1 MTPGAY
7 KKQFSEEDA
16 VGWLAIDK
24 ELERLYP
31 DQKPKHFAP
40 PLHYIAGGQD
50 PLDGI
55 SLYKNPGPPE
65 HDHFVSYGLSELYY
79 NEEKAGGVFSKWG
92 FELTFR
98 LKPFAA
104 DNGEPHWVLSLMQNL
119 ARYVFDTGKWFE
131 EFHFI
136 PTNGPVRVETDTDIV
151 ALAFITDPQLGKID
165 TPHGELS
172 FLQMV
177 GITGNEYEI
186 LKQNP
191 TFEETEKLLNRLKEN
206 NPLLITD
213 LERK

>member
-1 MTPGAY
+1 MTPEEY

-24 ELERLYP
+24 ELERIYP
-31 DQKPKHFAP
+31 GQEPKHFAP
-40 PLHYIAGGQD
+40 TLPFILGGQD
-50 PLDGI
+50 PLDGL
-55 SLYKNPGPPE
+55 SYYKNPGPPE

-79 NEEKAGGVFSKWG
+79 NEEKAGGTFSKWG

-104 DNGEPHWVLSLMQNL
+104 DNGEPHWALALMQNL

-131 EFHFI
+131 QFHFI
-136 PTNGPVRVETDTDIV
+136 PTNGPIRVDTDTDIV
-151 ALAFITDPQLGKID
+151 ALAFITDPQLGTID
-165 TPHGELS
+165 TAHGELS
-172 FLQMV
+172 FLQIV
-177 GITGNEYEI
+177 GITGAEYEI

-191 TFEETEKLLNRLKEN
+191 TLEETEKLLSRLQEN